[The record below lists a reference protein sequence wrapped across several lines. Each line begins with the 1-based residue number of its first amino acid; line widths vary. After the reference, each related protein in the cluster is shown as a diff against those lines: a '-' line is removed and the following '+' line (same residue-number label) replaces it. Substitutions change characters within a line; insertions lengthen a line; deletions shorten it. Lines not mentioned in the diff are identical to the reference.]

1 MHIAMLLAIYNRV
14 DSERFNQS
22 ENGIRDRT
30 LVDLY
35 LIQMSRQ
42 NVKFNLVYPEQMF
55 FWKEAAMFEYAQ
67 TFCMCGV
74 RGTAWQSGWSLFDSV
89 VWVWWS
95 PGTWH
100 NSQSE

>member
-30 LVDLY
+30 LADLY

-55 FWKEAAMFEYAQ
+55 FLK
-67 TFCMCGV
+67 
-74 RGTAWQSGWSLFDSV
+74 RGSNV
-89 VWVWWS
+89 
-95 PGTWH
+95 
-100 NSQSE
+100 